1 MLKEGNLQG
10 GGLFF
15 FFWQRTPER
24 PRSGAVEAAAAPP
37 GSGVGQGGR
46 LEPTTSRLPWFA
58 LRPPSPAPQGGGLLK
73 RAVFQ
78 VWGFAFVLFSAGSI
92 LADPNRP
99 LFTSSN
105 SRLSQRWRVTPQRMF
120 VGRHLHLLMRKSKPS
135 SDGPVGT

>member
-10 GGLFF
+10 G
-15 FFWQRTPER
+15 R
-24 PRSGAVEAAAAPP
+24 
-37 GSGVGQGGR
+37 
-46 LEPTTSRLPWFA
+46 
-58 LRPPSPAPQGGGLLK
+58 LLK

-135 SDGPVGT
+135 SDGPISQTTWHMTARVLSSMKYHVSDTSSIYCVSKTTKSIPQIFEVLFTHSIHAYQS